1 MGKHRILNEIFN
13 APTKFVNENLDREFY
28 DVIIH
33 LANGRTMTLKDVYDN
48 KFFPDD
54 MTYEFDTLSRD
65 VVISRQM
72 VLGFEIVRR

>member
-1 MGKHRILNEIFN
+1 MGKHRILNEIFK

>member
-1 MGKHRILNEIFN
+1 MGKYRILNDIFK
-13 APTKFVNENLDREFY
+13 APTKEVNENLDREFY

-33 LANGRTMTLKDVYDN
+33 LSNGRTMTLKDVYDN

-54 MTYEFDTLSRD
+54 MTYEFNTLSRD
-65 VVISRQM
+65 VVLSRQM

>member
-13 APTKFVNENLDREFY
+13 APTKIVNETLDREFY

-33 LANGRTMTLKDVYDN
+33 LANGTTMTLKDVYDN
-48 KFFPDD
+48 IFFPGD
-54 MTYEFDTLSRD
+54 MTYEFYTLSRD

>member
-1 MGKHRILNEIFN
+1 MGKHQILNEIFN
-13 APTKFVNENLDREFY
+13 APTKIVNENLDREFY

-54 MTYEFDTLSRD
+54 MTYEFNTLSRD
-65 VVISRQM
+65 VVLSRQM

>member
-13 APTKFVNENLDREFY
+13 APTKIVKENLDREFY

-33 LANGRTMTLKDVYDN
+33 LANGRTITLKDVYDN